1 MMKELTT
8 EIYKDAASP
17 AVSEVGKVAG
27 RSVKA
32 LLSPIRGFLWCWEKI
47 EEYVE
52 QAVQKKLE
60 GVPEERLKSPEPE
73 IAVPLIQSLTYTA
86 QNETLREMY
95 IALLANSMDKSKENV
110 VHPSYVEII
119 RKMNRLDAL
128 VFEKLSATSGYIKAV
143 NPKISISGT
152 NKFYINGLPE
162 WYLGW
167 TIDGYDEFA
176 VSASLVRLSKFGI
189 IELMYDRSIEDS
201 DYSGLQHTPFI
212 EKMLAGHQTVHPNE
226 TLCVTATHSVVFVN
240 EYGKQFR
247 EACR

>member
-1 MMKELTT
+1 MKELTS

-52 QAVQKKLE
+52 KAVQKKLE
-60 GVPEERLKSPEPE
+60 RVPEERLKSPDPE
-73 IAVPLIQSLTYTA
+73 IAVPLIQSLAYTA

-95 IALLANSMDKSKENV
+95 IALLANSMDKDKENI

-128 VFEKLSATSGYIKAV
+128 VFEKLSVESGYIKAV
-143 NPKISISGT
+143 NPIISISGT
-152 NKFYINGLPE
+152 HKFIPGALPE
-162 WYLGW
+162 WYMGW
-167 TIDGYDEFA
+167 TIEGYDEFA

-189 IELMYDRSIEDS
+189 IDLMYDRSVNNG
-201 DYSGLQHTPFI
+201 DYSKLEKTPFLD
-212 EKMLAGHQTVHPNE
+212 KMLAGHKFFRPNDPLE
-226 TLCVTATHSVVFVN
+226 ITTTKCVVFVN

-247 EACR
+247 AACR

>member
-1 MMKELTT
+1 MKELSK

-73 IAVPLIQSLTYTA
+73 IAVPLIQSLSYTA
-86 QNETLREMY
+86 QNETLRDMY
-95 IALLANSMDKSKENV
+95 IALLANSMDKSKQNV

-128 VFEKLSATSGYIKAV
+128 VFENLSASSGYIKVV
-143 NPKISISGT
+143 NPQISISGT
-152 NKFYINGLPE
+152 NKIYTNSLPE

-167 TIDGYDEFA
+167 TVDGYDEFA

-189 IELMYDRSIEDS
+189 IELMYDRSIEDA
-201 DYSGLQHTPFI
+201 DYSGLKHTPFI
-212 EKMLAGHQTVHPNE
+212 EKMLAGHQAVHPNE
-226 TLCVTATHSVVFVN
+226 VLCVTETKSVVFVN

>member
-1 MMKELTT
+1 
-8 EIYKDAASP
+8 
-17 AVSEVGKVAG
+17 
-27 RSVKA
+27 
-32 LLSPIRGFLWCWEKI
+32 LSPIRGFLWCWEKI

-128 VFEKLSATSGYIKAV
+128 VFEKHLLRVAI
-143 NPKISISGT
+143 
-152 NKFYINGLPE
+152 
-162 WYLGW
+162 
-167 TIDGYDEFA
+167 
-176 VSASLVRLSKFGI
+176 
-189 IELMYDRSIEDS
+189 
-201 DYSGLQHTPFI
+201 
-212 EKMLAGHQTVHPNE
+212 
-226 TLCVTATHSVVFVN
+226 
-240 EYGKQFR
+240 
-247 EACR
+247 

>member
-95 IALLANSMDKSKENV
+95 IALLANSMEKARRMSFI
-110 VHPSYVEII
+110 PLTW
-119 RKMNRLDAL
+119 RLL
-128 VFEKLSATSGYIKAV
+128 EK
-143 NPKISISGT
+143 
-152 NKFYINGLPE
+152 
-162 WYLGW
+162 
-167 TIDGYDEFA
+167 
-176 VSASLVRLSKFGI
+176 
-189 IELMYDRSIEDS
+189 
-201 DYSGLQHTPFI
+201 
-212 EKMLAGHQTVHPNE
+212 
-226 TLCVTATHSVVFVN
+226 
-240 EYGKQFR
+240 
-247 EACR
+247 

>member
-1 MMKELTT
+1 MKELTT

-110 VHPSYVEII
+110 IHPSYVEII

-128 VFEKLSATSGYIKAV
+128 VFEKLTVTSGYIKAV

-152 NKFYINGLPE
+152 NMIYTNGLPE

-189 IELMYDRSIEDS
+189 IELMYDRSIKDA

-212 EKMLAGHQTVHPNE
+212 EKMLARHQTVHQNE